1 MNRRLLLSLAVGL
14 SSVSSF
20 AYNVGDY
27 IFTSNAKFK
36 VSGENLIQNGSFT
49 NNYDSWTQLDGTSA
63 LSPDFW
69 SVEANAGPN
78 GESVLQSVSNADENT
93 GAFVLQGVDF
103 EASKSYVVSLKVYSP
118 EAITTATTSTSAN
131 YLDVYAN
138 DGSSTATT
146 APRFQRAASLTG
158 IPANKWTDVSFAFT
172 DTVTGGSTGKLYV
185 AFGRM
190 TPGVQITDVEIH
202 EVAQVYDTRLAD
214 RQLAYDKKLL
224 ALDILPEG
232 KENLQQMIELLEA
245 SLTGQ
250 SSDVNID
257 DVASMTDFMTQI
269 KEAETAYLNAN
280 SFDLINGD
288 PTAEPAR
295 AGFTNNNPLWGTKV
309 QKANGNYGDW
319 FCGGSGRW
327 FHDPSG
333 SEEVRD
339 YITSGYAL
347 GAGYMGIH
355 KALPAGKYMF
365 QIEAMGVT
373 YMNGKG
379 ADGKWTTPDFDT
391 PVMNRL
397 FLGTDTLTADTLSPN
412 DYRTYYII
420 ADVPAGTT
428 ADELN
433 LTAGVIHDATTHG
446 GTFSYRNPV
455 LRLISPTAYEDINK
469 FVADNNKA
477 VQLKAA
483 NDQITAAETA
493 YADTQYPWGKAQLQ
507 EAINKNKADRDAME
521 ATESTTLLEVVGQPG
536 QTTTVADSLNNIR
549 ANMKGSVDAYK
560 SENSAYTSLV
570 AAVAAAQAQYDD
582 PANAKASAATKSSL
596 KAALDNGNTTIA
608 TFAAQTDSLEGDLA
622 KSKELVEALATA
634 VENFTATTASLANP
648 SDIAIVNPLFQS
660 NRNGWDTTGSESG
673 KGFWQSNSKW
683 KNVDF
688 EGGLGINMWR
698 GYTAYPKNVVRQTVT
713 LTHAGA
719 YEFSCQARAYNE
731 NGGRDGDMTGD
742 NHIYYFAKLV
752 SEADSIGAVN
762 VHTNRSYV
770 DTLGYG
776 GNTPE
781 YFVIVYNKTTD
792 TPEDISFGFDATQ
805 NSSSNQYQF
814 GGNHIRY
821 MGDFAAY
828 QADVKT
834 ALTDS
839 IAEAQKILVEY
850 KDSIDKKEYKALNN
864 AVLCAQSAIDGTT
877 LAFPITSSLKA
888 PYAQSYVGYVAPE
901 ATSSAKRR
909 ATTADASAQKTAVM
923 AKALKT
929 LARAKSNFK
938 ITPVSTGIEGIHAS
952 QAVKANANGVYNLA
966 GQKVAETTKNLGKG
980 LYIVN
985 GKKVVVK

>member
-27 IFTSNAKFK
+27 IYTSDAKYK

-49 NNYDSWTQLDGTSA
+49 SNYDSWTQLDGVTA

-69 SVEANAGPN
+69 SVEAGVGPN
-78 GESVLQSVSNADENT
+78 GENVLQSASNADENT
-93 GAFVLQGVDF
+93 GAFVLQGIDF

-118 EAITTATTSTSAN
+118 EAITTATASTSGN
-131 YLDVYAN
+131 YLDVFAN

-146 APRFQRAASLTG
+146 APRFQRAANVTG

-172 DTVTGGSTGKLYV
+172 DTVAGGSTGKLYV

-202 EVAQVYDTRLAD
+202 EVAQVYDTRVAD
-214 RQLAYDKKLL
+214 RQLAYDKELL
-224 ALDILPEG
+224 ALDVLPEG
-232 KENLQQMIELLEA
+232 KDNLQQMTDMLEA
-245 SLTGQ
+245 SLKGQ
-250 SSDVNID
+250 SSDINID
-257 DVASMTDFMTQI
+257 DVSSMNDFMTQL

-280 SFDLINGD
+280 SFDIINGD

-295 AGFTNNNPLWGTKV
+295 AGFTNNNLWSSKI
-309 QKANGNYGDW
+309 QKGNGNYGDW

-327 FHDPSG
+327 FHDS
-333 SEEVRD
+333 SSDVVSD
-339 YITSGYAL
+339 YITSSYAL
-347 GAGYMGIH
+347 ASGNMGIH

-365 QIEAMGVT
+365 QIEAKGVT
-373 YMNGKG
+373 YLSGKG
-379 ADGKWTTPDFDT
+379 ADGTWTTPDFDT
-391 PVMNRL
+391 PVLNRL
-397 FLGTDTLTADTLSPN
+397 FLGTDTLKADTLSAT

-420 ADVPAGTT
+420 ADVPAGAT
-428 ADELN
+428 AGELN
-433 LTAGVIHDATTHG
+433 LTAGVVHDATTHG
-446 GTFSYRNPV
+446 GTFYYRNPV
-455 LRLISPTAYEDINK
+455 LRLISPTAYDDINK

-483 NDQITAAETA
+483 NDQIAAAETD
-493 YADTQYPWGKAQLQ
+493 YADAQYPWGKAQLQ

-521 ATESTTLLEVVGQPG
+521 ATESTTLLPVVGQPD
-536 QTTTVADSLNNIR
+536 QTISVADSLNNIR
-549 ANMKGSVDAYK
+549 ANMKGSLDAYK
-560 SENSAYTSLV
+560 KENSAYTNLV

-582 PANAKASAATKSSL
+582 PANAKASAATKTAL
-596 KAALDNGNTTIA
+596 KAAIDNCNAAIA
-608 TFAAQTDSLEGDLA
+608 TFAAQTDSLEGDFA
-622 KSKELVEALATA
+622 KSAELVEALATA

-683 KNVDF
+683 KNAEF

-698 GYTAYPKNVVRQTVT
+698 GYTAYPKNVARQTVT

-731 NGGRDGDMTGD
+731 NGGRDGDMTSN

-752 SEADSIGAVN
+752 SEADSIGAIT
-762 VHTNRSYV
+762 VHTNRTYV
-770 DTLGYG
+770 DSLGYG
-776 GNTPE
+776 AATPE

-805 NSSSNQYQF
+805 NSSSNTYQF

-828 QADVKT
+828 QADVRT

-839 IAEAQKILVEY
+839 IAEAQKILADNKALAAENT
-850 KDSIDKKEYKALNN
+850 YKALNN
-864 AVLCAQSAIDGTT
+864 AVICAQSAIDGTT
-877 LAFPITSSLKA
+877 LAFPLSSTVKA
-888 PYAQSYVGYVAPE
+888 PYAQTFVGYVAPE
-901 ATSSAKRR
+901 TTSSAKRR
-909 ATTADASAQKTAVM
+909 ATTAGADAEKTAVM
-923 AKALKT
+923 VKAMKT
-929 LARAKSNFK
+929 LARAKSKFA
-938 ITPVSTGIEGIHAS
+938 PVATGIEGVYAS
-952 QAVKANANGVYNLA
+952 KTVSNNVKGVYNLA
-966 GQKVAETTKNLGKG
+966 GQKVAETTKGLGKG